1 MKRWKARLAEAEAGE
16 RPLPETND
24 PRDVMNE
31 ILDDLEDRRTGTK
44 PEVEAEAEAEVEKVG
59 STPAGAATTETDS
72 KTTTKGGKANREKK
86 DKRSSRRKDRKAKSA
101 GERKDL
107 KAQDAIK
114 SISTSAGVTTN
125 GSTTP
130 TKPVEGGKK
139 GEGLNRRARRLLAKQ
154 SGAVGSEKPAP
165 KAQGDQA
172 GKKDKA
178 GKKVKAGKGS
188 MTPAPVSATTPVDGE
203 GEKKKRRKRI
213 SETKA

>member
-16 RPLPETND
+16 RLFPETND

-44 PEVEAEAEAEVEKVG
+44 PEVEGEDEKVE
-59 STPAGAATTETDS
+59 PAPAAAASTETDS
-72 KTTTKGGKANREKK
+72 KTTTEGGKTNKEKK

>member
-1 MKRWKARLAEAEAGE
+1 MKRWKARLAEAESGE

-44 PEVEAEAEAEVEKVG
+44 PEAAPEAEPEDVKVEP
-59 STPAGAATTETDS
+59 TPAAAVSTETDS

-86 DKRSSRRKDRKAKSA
+86 DKRSSSRRKDRKAKSA

-114 SISTSAGVTTN
+114 SISTSATIN

-130 TKPVEGGKK
+130 TKPVEGEKK

-172 GKKDKA
+172 GKTDKA
-178 GKKVKAGKGS
+178 GKKVKAGKGD
-188 MTPAPVSATTPVDGE
+188 MTPASASATTPVDGE
-203 GEKKKRRKRI
+203 GEKKKRRKRN
-213 SETKA
+213 SEIKA